1 MLGPIFNII
10 LQLFTVLSILSIII
24 WVRNSDGN
32 DEHFGMN
39 FLWKPLRWLRHW
51 ILQRWNNRK
60 SFQRSW
66 SGYFTQGI
74 GETLDHASFSVYWS
88 PSCKNPALTGHCL
101 LQTDTYHKYKF
112 KCENHWWPYRKYE
125 FKYTYPIPLEI
136 HKIIAWKKM
145 KVNTAAQCAWNC
157 WQILGLWS
165 VIVDQVIVRKYRVYD
180 HGSRNC

>member
-1 MLGPIFNII
+1 MLGPIFNTI

-24 WVRNSDGN
+24 GVGNSDGN
-32 DEHFGMN
+32 DEHFGIN

-51 ILQRWNNRK
+51 ISKRWHNTE
-60 SFQRSW
+60 FRSW

-88 PSCKNPALTGHCL
+88 PSCKNPTLTGHCL
-101 LQTDTYHKYKF
+101 LQLTHITNTNSNAQIIDDHIAF
-112 KCENHWWPYRKYE
+112 Q
-125 FKYTYPIPLEI
+125 IQI
-136 HKIIAWKKM
+136 HISNTIGITKVIAWKKM

-165 VIVDQVIVRKYRVYD
+165 VIADQVIVRKYRVYD

>member
-101 LQTDTYHKYKF
+101 LQLTHITNTNSNAKIIDDHIANTNTHIQYHWKYKNH
-112 KCENHWWPYRKYE
+112 CLEEN
-125 FKYTYPIPLEI
+125 
-136 HKIIAWKKM
+136 
-145 KVNTAAQCAWNC
+145 VAAQCAWNW